1 MNDFD
6 TIFGSQLV
14 PNLPDLP
21 IPPFVLS
28 DRPMVPSPMVPTVPK
43 FGAQV
48 PVPILVEVAR
58 SPYDLLG
65 EYDMVPSP
73 TVVDCFPIAR
83 TMDTITFCCDGFTV

>member
-1 MNDFD
+1 
-6 TIFGSQLV
+6 
-14 PNLPDLP
+14 
-21 IPPFVLS
+21 
-28 DRPMVPSPMVPTVPK
+28 MVPSPMVPTVPK

-58 SPYDLLG
+58 SPYDLLS